1 MTLLLTL
8 DFEIYCSQFPKLP
21 GYVQYP
27 FPSQS
32 FLPMLLSE
40 VEEPDSSFF
49 SRITLKVF
57 ASIEKYK
64 EKKGRIKLNQLSQ
77 CIKFKKNSKES
88 RLLNLLTQR
97 ISYEQD
103 DVVKVCC
110 PADVDHCKL
119 FATIKCSSDRLMFL
133 SLRNVYKLFRA
144 DIRQRNLNRLALKI
158 SRNPT
163 VSRTSILQFQII
175 KNPGY
180 FFGKR
185 RNQVNMRHILLEL
198 CV

>member
-1 MTLLLTL
+1 
-8 DFEIYCSQFPKLP
+8 
-21 GYVQYP
+21 
-27 FPSQS
+27 
-32 FLPMLLSE
+32 MLLSE

-64 EKKGRIKLNQLSQ
+64 EKKGRIKFKNQLSY
-77 CIKFKKNSKES
+77 CIKLKKTSKES
-88 RLLNLLTQR
+88 RLLKLLTQR

-110 PADVDHCKL
+110 PTDVDHCKL

-133 SLRNVYKLFRA
+133 SPRNVYKLFRA
-144 DIRQRNLNRLALKI
+144 DIRRRNLNRLALKI